1 MNIRGMNGIVPGYA
15 TSFMTCG
22 EAVSPFMYVEFFDLC
37 MSVPFKFRTAHN
49 LYYKWVYSFMPE
61 AAKFRYNG
69 FKIHDSRKYF
79 ALRNRYLSIDRICDI
94 LSVKI
99 KRRLGLELGMVPTTK
114 WYNENERLRNF
125 MDSYFKEAVEFV
137 DVPELREDLMRIYA
151 SDNAGIKIQCITL
164 AGTVKNFLC

>member
-1 MNIRGMNGIVPGYA
+1 MGYA

-22 EAVSPFMYVEFFDLC
+22 EAVSPFMYVDFFDLC

-49 LYYKWVYSFMPE
+49 LYYKWVYEFMPD

-69 FKIHDSRKYF
+69 LKIHESRKYF
-79 ALRNRYLSIDRICDI
+79 ALKNRYLSIDRICDI
-94 LSVKI
+94 LSAKI
-99 KRRLGLELGMVPTTK
+99 RGRLGFDLGMNPSTK

-125 MDSYFKEAVEFV
+125 MDSYFAEAVEFV
-137 DVPELREDLMRIYA
+137 EVPELREDLVRLYGSEDVDVKME
-151 SDNAGIKIQCITL
+151 CITL